1 MESNISKQQS
11 LNATSRKIS
20 FEVIKTAYL
29 QAAMI
34 VSIYG
39 DKYLP
44 IFERLEKEFIERKN
58 KRDILQRAL
67 KLADKNP
74 I

>member
-1 MESNISKQQS
+1 MESHIPKRTN

-20 FEVIKTAYL
+20 FEALKTAYL
-29 QAAMI
+29 QAAKI

-44 IFERLEKEFIERKN
+44 IFERLEKEFIERKK

-67 KLADKNP
+67 EIADKNP

>member
-1 MESNISKQQS
+1 MENNNPKSSKT
-11 LNATSRKIS
+11 NFTNRRVS
-20 FEVIKTAYL
+20 FESLKTAYL
-29 QAAMI
+29 QAANI

-39 DKYLP
+39 EKYLP
-44 IFERLEKEFIERKN
+44 IFERLEKEYIERNK

-67 KLADKNP
+67 KVADENQ

>member
-1 MESNISKQQS
+1 MDRNIPKRSKHGISDKEVS
-11 LNATSRKIS
+11 LKSLR
-20 FEVIKTAYL
+20 TAYL
-29 QAAMI
+29 QAAKI

-44 IFERLEKEFIERKN
+44 IFERLEKEYVERNK

-67 KLADKNP
+67 NIADENP

>member
-1 MESNISKQQS
+1 MESHIPKRSS
-11 LNATSRKIS
+11 INATSRKIS
-20 FEVIKTAYL
+20 FEALKTAYF
-29 QAAMI
+29 QAAKI

-44 IFERLEKEFIERKN
+44 IFERLEKEFIERKK

-67 KLADKNP
+67 KIADKNP

>member
-1 MESNISKQQS
+1 MESKNPKYSKI
-11 LNATSRKIS
+11 NFTDRRIS
-20 FEVIKTAYL
+20 FESLKTAYL
-29 QAAMI
+29 QAAKI

-44 IFERLEKEFIERKN
+44 IFERLEKEYIERNK
-58 KRDILQRAL
+58 KRDVLQRAL
-67 KLADKNP
+67 KVADENQ